1 MSALKDSLWKCVEWA
16 ERGRRLAPP
25 TPTRSLTGFSQSR
38 SHLVAAHRAR
48 LVRVVT
54 LKDLH
59 TTAASSEVIAMPTL
73 TEAVTALMH
82 RRELTRYVCIFT
94 QQAQSGA
101 AVRLRVS
108 SGTAHLIT

>member
-1 MSALKDSLWKCVEWA
+1 MSALKESLWKCVEWA

-38 SHLVAAHRAR
+38 SHLVAGHRAR
-48 LVRVVT
+48 PVRVVT
-54 LKDLH
+54 LKDLLH
-59 TTAASSEVIAMPTL
+59 TAAASSEVIAMPTL
-73 TEAVTALMH
+73 TEAVTALTH

-101 AVRLRVS
+101 AVSLRSVQEPH
-108 SGTAHLIT
+108 T